1 MPKCMLLLVCA
12 LAIAVLTRAQEPF
25 RFMDINQQASPSQG
39 PSAWLGAPR
48 WVDVDY
54 HSGPT
59 QALGRLPKVLGWHYF
74 VVNYGELGAELWRTR
89 LGSPST
95 VCHVSA
101 APRFRSE
108 ACRWGWSGAWPYGAC
123 KVGSAFVGEWGLGST

>member
-1 MPKCMLLLVCA
+1 MPKCMLPLVCA

-74 VVNYGELGAELWRTR
+74 VVNYGELGAELWRT
-89 LGSPST
+89 LGTSAST
-95 VCHVSA
+95 ELVIDLREGGQGSL
-101 APRFRSE
+101 PREKARKSIDGVP
-108 ACRWGWSGAWPYGAC
+108 RIWGAM
-123 KVGSAFVGEWGLGST
+123 V